1 MTAAVGVDVDVDDR
15 AGGDVGQVGG
25 LRVLGAPDLRQ
36 RGLRARMR
44 GLGLRDQDVATQVE
58 ISSAAAGS

>member
-15 AGGDVGQVGG
+15 AGGDVGQVG
-25 LRVLGAPDLRQ
+25 LSVLGAPDLRQ

>member
-15 AGGDVGQVGG
+15 AGGDVGQVG